1 MATWGSPFVDGPLSD
16 LGPTASTK
24 VYPCALIPDFTT
36 RRPLGDSRSV
46 QPWLCRPAVKECARS
61 RRLRSELPGY
71 GFQSGRGLVTSRQA
85 QAKPHAEQPP
95 LFELHEDCCPS
106 GERDAAIMCC
116 LLLALVG

>member
-46 QPWLCRPAVKECARS
+46 QLEIFQALILVIAANLRQTGSTSARS
-61 RRLRSELPGY
+61 KAAGELTAARRA
-71 GFQSGRGLVTSRQA
+71 GFLGVDL
-85 QAKPHAEQPP
+85 
-95 LFELHEDCCPS
+95 
-106 GERDAAIMCC
+106 AAT
-116 LLLALVG
+116 